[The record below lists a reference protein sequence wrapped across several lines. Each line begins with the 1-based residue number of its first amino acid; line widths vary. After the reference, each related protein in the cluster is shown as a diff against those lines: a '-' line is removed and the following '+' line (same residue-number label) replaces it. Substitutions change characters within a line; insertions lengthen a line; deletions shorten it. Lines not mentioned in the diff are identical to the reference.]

1 MNKKYLMFGLIG
13 LFALAIVSAGLVGY
27 LSNKA
32 EVSVT
37 VESPVRMEV
46 STNGVNWYGNG
57 SEAILSF
64 DSIFGGESVNFW
76 IRDTNLASVP
86 IIGSSSKLV
95 TNDDGVTCEDFAS
108 VTANG
113 NDILTSYCK
122 VVNSKTVKFDTY
134 TAGGLDAGE
143 TDTNEINLVFKQDAL
158 GTYIFTMQKM
168 PIVA

>member
-46 STNGVNWYGNG
+46 STNGDDWYGNG

-76 IRDTNLASVP
+76 IKDTDLADVP
-86 IIGSSSKLV
+86 IIGYSSKLV
-95 TNDDGVTCEDFAS
+95 TNDGGVTCNDFAS

-113 NDILTSYCK
+113 NDISSYCDEMEGSPNK
-122 VVNSKTVKFDTY
+122 INFDAY
-134 TAGGLDAGE
+134 TAAGLDAGE
-143 TDTNEINLVFKQDAL
+143 VNTNEINLVFKQNAE

-168 PIVA
+168 SA